1 MALKIGDMLAKAGI
15 ITMSQLDAALKQQ
28 VAYGGK
34 LGTNL
39 IELGFVDEES
49 LAFFLGE
56 KLGVPYVHPSQ
67 FDNVP
72 QETINLVSKDLVEKY
87 KVFPVEVSK
96 KGLSLVMMDPTD
108 LDLINE
114 MSFRTHMHIRPVV
127 APEIRLVFAFEKYYG
142 IEKDLR
148 YISLQSTAR
157 VSPTIE
163 TLETTAREMKDLATA
178 LESEEYGMLEGLEFV
193 TVDEEIEPDVEGA
206 SPVAIE
212 EDVIKKY
219 TVDEIS
225 KDMASSED
233 REEVAQH
240 MIDYIN
246 QKFSTAA
253 IFVLWDK
260 YAVGWKASGPS
271 TFVKTVKDMKLAI
284 SEHMPFKRVH
294 DTRQCY
300 LGPCRNSPV
309 TKTNSC
315 SDTDS
320 ELIMPIIMGD
330 NVVSFL
336 YVCGAE
342 EALKEALIDY
352 NCIASKASLAFE
364 MLVIKNK
371 IMMT

>member
-1 MALKIGDMLAKAGI
+1 MALKIGDMLAKAGK

-72 QETINLVSKDLVEKY
+72 QETINLISKDLVEKY
-87 KVFPVEVSK
+87 KVFPVEVSN

-108 LDLINE
+108 LDLISE
-114 MSFRTHMHIRPVV
+114 ISFRTNMHIRPVV

-148 YISLQSTAR
+148 YISLKNAASSKATTE
-157 VSPTIE
+157 S
-163 TLETTAREMKDLATA
+163 TAREMKELATS
-178 LESEEYGMLEGLEFV
+178 LEAEEYGMLEGLEFV
-193 TVDEEIEPDVEGA
+193 TIEEEIEPDVEGA
-206 SPVAIE
+206 HPVPIE
-212 EDVIKKY
+212 EDIIRKY

-225 KDMASSED
+225 KDMARSED

-284 SEHMPFKRVH
+284 SDHMPFKRVH
-294 DTRQCY
+294 DTKQCY

-309 TKTNSC
+309 NKTNSS

>member
-1 MALKIGDMLAKAGI
+1 MTIKIGDMLIKAGI
-15 ITMSQLDAALKQQ
+15 ITMPQLDEALKQQ

-39 IELGFVDEES
+39 IEMGYIDEEA

-72 QETINLVSKDLVEKY
+72 QEAIDLISKDLVEKH
-87 KVFPVEVSK
+87 KIFPVEVRK
-96 KGLSLVMMDPTD
+96 NVLNLVMTDPTD
-108 LDLINE
+108 LALIDE
-114 MSFRTHMHIRPVV
+114 ISFMTNMQIRPVV
-127 APEIRLVFAFEKYYG
+127 APEIRLIFAFEKYYG

-148 YISLQSTAR
+148 YISLNNTTH
-157 VSPTIE
+157 VSPTTE
-163 TLETTAREMKDLATA
+163 TLEATARDMKDLAIA
-178 LESEEYGMLEGLEFV
+178 LETEEDEILGGLDFITIE
-193 TVDEEIEPDVEGA
+193 EEIEPDVEGA
-206 SPVAIE
+206 HPVPIE
-212 EDVIKKY
+212 EEVIRKY

-225 KDMASSED
+225 MDMARSED

-253 IFVLWDK
+253 VFVLRDK

-271 TFVKTVKDMKLAI
+271 AFVETVTKIKLAI
-284 SEHMPFKRVH
+284 SDHMPFKRVH
-294 DTRQCY
+294 DTKQCY
-300 LGPCRNSPV
+300 LGSCRNSPV
-309 TKTNSC
+309 NKTNSN

-330 NVVSFL
+330 DVVSFL

-342 EALKEALIDY
+342 KAMKEALFEY
-352 NCIASKASLAFE
+352 NCIATKASLAFE